1 MDPTTGPLLG
11 FYDYDLLVIGG
22 GSGGL
27 AAAKVAAGL
36 RKKVLILD
44 LMAPSARGIKRGL
57 GGSSFNADSI
67 RKYLQQTSL
76 LGIAIND
83 SQMYGWKFKEE
94 VSHGWS
100 DLVQAVQEQVKSSTV
115 ELKRE
120 LKSCGVIYLNAWGV
134 IVGPHTVEV
143 TETNGRKRCLTAETL
158 LIATG
163 DRPQYLGIPGDKEYC
178 LTSEDLPS
186 LHHPPGRTLVV
197 GGSAEGL
204 EWAGFL
210 FGLGMSVTVMLQPD
224 LLPGFDCKMAEK
236 IENHMIVGGVNFLY
250 HCSLTKVKQT
260 EDVISAPPQHLSKGR
275 LQVTVMYKDGQTKH
289 EDFDTVCHLFFL
301 FLQHYPHQDQQQ
313 PHIYI
318 CVAVVCRCC
327 SLLEGK
333 HAPATS
339 VWSVSGCSAAKSML
353 HFSGCCSEPRFCAQQ
368 LLFNCCMFLCVRS
381 TGRILVNERD
391 QTNIDY
397 IYAVGSV
404 QHGHPATTGL
414 SVHAGRLLARRLYGG
429 ESILCDYTNVPT
441 VMLTPLEYAACGL
454 TEEKANL
461 TFGENSIEVYHS
473 FYWPME
479 WTLPSRHKNSCYV
492 KVICHIPEQERVVG
506 LHIMGPNAGDVL
518 QGFVT
523 AMKCGLTKQQLDATV
538 GIHPGSAQVLTS
550 LNQTRR
556 MTDALM
562 LRGNC

>member
-289 EDFDTVCHLFFL
+289 EDFDTVLLTVGRKACTSDIGLECVGV
-301 FLQHYPHQDQQQ
+301 QCSQD
-313 PHIYI
+313 
-318 CVAVVCRCC
+318 
-327 SLLEGK
+327 
-333 HAPATS
+333 
-339 VWSVSGCSAAKSML
+339 
-353 HFSGCCSEPRFCAQQ
+353 
-368 LLFNCCMFLCVRS
+368 